1 MSSFI
6 ESTPDAYLFEAAY
19 GFSSEYPNWT
29 HFNENSLGGNFSEFH
44 RCGEGPNNLGRYISM
59 ILFTLVCIIGLF
71 GNTLVIY
78 VVLR

>member
-1 MSSFI
+1 MKMSSFI
-6 ESTPDAYLFEAAY
+6 ESTADSYLYESPY
-19 GFSSEYPNWT
+19 SFSSEYPPSQNV
-29 HFNENSLGGNFSEFH
+29 NSFGGNTTDF
-44 RCGEGPNNLGRYISM
+44 RCDAGPNNLGKYISM